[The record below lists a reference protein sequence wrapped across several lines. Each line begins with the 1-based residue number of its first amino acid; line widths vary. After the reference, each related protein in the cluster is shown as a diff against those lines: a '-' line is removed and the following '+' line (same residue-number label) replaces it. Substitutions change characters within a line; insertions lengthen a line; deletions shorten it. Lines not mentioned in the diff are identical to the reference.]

1 MAVNMGSAVAFL
13 ELDTSKFSSGFKSA
27 MNDLKV
33 FGSKSATAE
42 QKVKG
47 LSSAMISAG
56 STLTKGLTLPLA
68 GVGAASLKV
77 ATDFE
82 SGMAEVKAISGATG
96 KDFKALSDK
105 AKQMGATTKFSATQ
119 ASEAF
124 KYMAM
129 AGWDTNDMLNS
140 ISGVMNLA
148 AASGEDLA
156 SVSDIVT
163 DAMTAFGLSAD
174 GTSKVMKDGYEK
186 EVSNATRFTDV
197 LAKASSNSNTN
208 VSMMGETFKYVAPVA
223 GALGYS
229 VEDTAT
235 AIGLMANSGIKGSQ
249 AGTALRSTLSRLAKP
264 TKTVQAVM
272 DKYNIS
278 LTDSQGQMKP
288 LKQLMEE
295 LRGTFGN
302 LSQAEQ
308 ASVAASLAGQEGMS
322 GLMAIVNSSDEDFN
336 KLSDSIYNANGACDE
351 MSETML
357 NTTKG
362 SLELLKSALEGAGI
376 VIGERLQPYIRK
388 LAEWIQKLAE
398 WFTNLSDKQLDFIVK
413 AGLIVAAVGPV
424 LTIFGKL
431 LDSGLKVFNAF
442 KRLGSGFESARKYL
456 FGFDKEVKQG
466 TGKLGETRT
475 YVKHVTGVFEKLKGT
490 LVTNTKSFGLLGG
503 TLKTVGGVFKTLFSA
518 INPIVILIGI
528 LVAAFVTLWKTN
540 EDFRNK
546 MKEIWSELKQVFS
559 DFVNGVKQRFEDLGI
574 DFGKITEGLKKAW
587 ETFCNI
593 LAPLFTTTFQTIV
606 DFISGVLDV
615 ILGIIDVFI
624 GIFTGNFD
632 KVKQGIYEI
641 FSGIVDFISDFV
653 GNILDLVSGVLEAL
667 GFDGAAEKVQSF
679 KETVQKG
686 IEDVKNFIAQIPQA
700 IVDVFNTIN
709 NFFNVTLPEAVAGFI
724 KGIVDKIKEGI
735 QKIKDTF
742 SAINDFFNVTI
753 PEAVAGAIQSV
764 IDFLANGV
772 NTIILFFTETIP
784 NALSTFFSETIPN
797 AIDAFFTFL
806 SELPYKLGVL
816 IGEMLGTIYNFA
828 VDLKDWIIT
837 EVPLIIE
844 SVITFIKE
852 LPGKIWDLLVSV
864 VTKVQEFGTNL
875 NEKIQE
881 VATSFVDKFIE
892 FITSLP
898 DKIWNLLVTVVT
910 KVQEF
915 GTNLNTKIKEIATN
929 MVNKFI
935 QFIKNLPSKV
945 WNLLLTVISKVKQF
959 GSQVVSKA
967 KEIATNF
974 VNSFINFVKNL
985 PTKLMSILKQIPQ
998 KILALGATL
1007 RQAGAKIITSLWE
1020 GIKSIATSVL
1030 DWVKDFAD
1038 SIKSFFQGV
1047 IDGFKKVK
1055 DKGAEA
1061 REISRSVN
1069 GSHANGLD
1077 YVPFNGYVAEL
1088 HKGERVLTAEE
1099 NKRYNEGKT
1108 GTGGDTFNFYNT
1120 KPNPYEYAR
1129 QMKQAKKEL
1138 LYGF

>member
-47 LSSAMISAG
+47 LSSAMTSAG

-96 KDFKALSDK
+96 KDFEALTNK
-105 AKQMGATTKFSATQ
+105 AKEMGAKTKFSATE
-119 ASEAF
+119 ASSAF

-197 LAKASSNSNTN
+197 LAKASSKSNTN
-208 VSMMGETFKYVAPVA
+208 VSMMGETFKYVAPAA

-249 AGTALRSTLSRLAKP
+249 AGTALRSTLTRLAKP
-264 TKTVQAVM
+264 TKQVQKVM

-278 LTDSQGQMKP
+278 LTDSQGQVKP

-302 LSQAEQ
+302 LTEAEQ

-336 KLSDSIYNANGACDE
+336 NLSDAIYNANGACDE
-351 MSETML
+351 MADTML
-357 NTTKG
+357 DTTKG
-362 SLELLKSALEGAGI
+362 SLELLKSALEGVGI
-376 VIGERLQPYIRK
+376 AIGERLQPYIRK
-388 LAEWIQKLAE
+388 LAEWLQGVAE
-398 WFTNLSDKQLDFIVK
+398 WFTNLSDRQLDFIVK
-413 AGLIVAAVGPV
+413 VGLVIATLGPLLLVLGQFASALSSIIGLIK
-424 LTIFGKL
+424 TMT
-431 LDSGLKVFNAF
+431 GLMEFF
-442 KRLGSGFESARKYL
+442 KTFEMLKQTLGL
-456 FGFDKEVKQG
+456 
-466 TGKLGETRT
+466 
-475 YVKHVTGVFEKLKGT
+475 
-490 LVTNTKSFGLLGG
+490 
-503 TLKTVGGVFKTLFSA
+503 FKTLQITASSMFEVVKNGFMALLSPVGA
-518 INPIVILIGI
+518 VIAVVGI

-546 MKEIWSELKQVFS
+546 IKETFAELKQVFV
-559 DFVNGVKQRFEDLGI
+559 DFGNEVKQRFEELGI
-574 DFGKITEGLKKAW
+574 DFDAIVEGLKKAW

-700 IVDVFNTIN
+700 IVDAFNTIN

-852 LPGKIWDLLVSV
+852 LPGKIWDLLVLV

-1038 SIKSFFQGV
+1038 SIKNFFQG
-1047 IDGFKKVK
+1047 ILDGFKSVK
-1055 DKGAEA
+1055 DKGDEA
-1061 REISRSVN
+1061 REIKKSVD
-1069 GSHANGLD
+1069 GSHAGGLD
-1077 YVPFNGYVAEL
+1077 YVPFNGYIAEL

-1099 NKRYNEGKT
+1099 NKRYNEGT
-1108 GTGGDTFNFYNT
+1108 VGTGGDTFNFYNT